1 MDEQSF
7 FSALAEFAF
16 LRRAMLAGL
25 LVGVVCSTLS
35 CFVVLRRMAFIGQ
48 GISHSAFAGAAVALL
63 IVPAAEVN
71 GPLGSLITAAFC
83 VLVAVLIGLVSR
95 RGGISE
101 DSAIGILFAASM
113 ALAIVLV
120 SARRI
125 YTVDIMSLL
134 FGSILSVSRGDLLV
148 MAVVGVAVLLS
159 VALLFKELLFYTF
172 DEEMAQVAGLPTAGL
187 HYLLLTL
194 LALTIVG
201 AMKVVGV
208 VLVSAFLVIPGAV
221 ARDLTDKMSVM
232 IIWSV
237 VVGLLST
244 MLGLYLSYR
253 LELPSGALIVLLQV
267 AVFFAVKL
275 IVALLTHRRRLAA
288 GVE

>member
-1 MDEQSF
+1 MDEVSF
-7 FSALAEFAF
+7 FKALVEFSF
-16 LRRAMLAGL
+16 LKRAVLAGV
-25 LVGVVCSTLS
+25 LVASVCSTLS

-48 GISHSAFAGAAVALL
+48 GISHSAFAGAALALL
-63 IVPAAEVN
+63 VVPASEVN

-83 VLVAVLIGLVSR
+83 VFAAIMIGVVSR
-95 RGGISE
+95 RGTVSE

-113 ALAIVLV
+113 ALAIVIV

-134 FGSILSVSRGDLLV
+134 FGSILSVTRDDLLV
-148 MAVVGVAVLLS
+148 MLTVGVLVLLL
-159 VALLFKELLFYTF
+159 VVLLFKELVFFTF
-172 DEEMAQVAGLPTAGL
+172 DEEMARVSGLPTAAL

-221 ARDLTDKMSVM
+221 ARDLTNHLVPMVFIS
-232 IIWSV
+232 IA
-237 VVGLLST
+237 VGLLST
-244 MLGLYLSYR
+244 MAGLYVSYR
-253 LELPSGALIVLLQV
+253 FEVPSGAVIVLLQV
-267 AVFFAVKL
+267 VVFFLVKL
-275 IVALLTHRRRLAA
+275 SGLGLKLARRTSPDYS
-288 GVE
+288 